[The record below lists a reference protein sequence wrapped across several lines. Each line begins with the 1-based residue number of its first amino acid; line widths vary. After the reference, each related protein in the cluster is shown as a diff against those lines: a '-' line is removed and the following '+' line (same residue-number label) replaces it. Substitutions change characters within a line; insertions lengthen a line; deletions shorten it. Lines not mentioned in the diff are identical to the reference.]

1 MQKEFKTLD
10 EQIKLLKKRG
20 LSIPDERRAKRYL
33 LTNNYYSII
42 NGYGKYF
49 QDKPDHYR
57 LGTSFD
63 EVSNLYFFEEEIKKA
78 TFNAILQ
85 IEHHVKSVVAYRFA
99 EQHPNQSY
107 AFLEPK
113 SYNQQ
118 EQKLLPAYNTI
129 SKFSRI
135 LKKNANDSNSPIHHY
150 VSKYKGIP
158 IWVLMDYLDFG
169 SLYYFII
176 TLPDDMLNKIASDFV
191 PFISENIPGKH
202 LGVEFTPEIMLK
214 FLKNI
219 HETRN
224 ICAHNNRLL
233 DFKCHSD
240 SPYYR
245 PLHKKYNISREDH
258 RKDFYSTFISMQC
271 FLSYTEFAVLN
282 NTLRKRLRS
291 LSKHLNTISINNVLA
306 KMGFPKDWQLQPS
319 LDQ

>member
-1 MQKEFKTLD
+1 
-10 EQIKLLKKRG
+10 
-20 LSIPDERRAKRYL
+20 
-33 LTNNYYSII
+33 
-42 NGYGKYF
+42 
-49 QDKPDHYR
+49 
-57 LGTSFD
+57 
-63 EVSNLYFFEEEIKKA
+63 
-78 TFNAILQ
+78 
-85 IEHHVKSVVAYRFA
+85 
-99 EQHPNQSY
+99 
-107 AFLEPK
+107 
-113 SYNQQ
+113 
-118 EQKLLPAYNTI
+118 
-129 SKFSRI
+129 
-135 LKKNANDSNSPIHHY
+135 
-150 VSKYKGIP
+150 
-158 IWVLMDYLDFG
+158 MDYLDFG

-291 LSKHLNTISINNVLA
+291 LSKHLNTISINNVLD